1 MNIYIVSS
9 REYWAEGLFPEDNA
23 AEAIECPRAAFA
35 SKEEAEAYAAAKN
48 LDAAWASN
56 EPDWDCFKCD
66 YRVMSY
72 TIPFHSAS
80 ASTPVDKH

>member
-23 AEAIECPRAAFA
+23 AEAADFPIAAFA
-35 SKEEAEAYAAAKN
+35 TQAEAEAYVAEKN
-48 LDAAWASN
+48 LDASWASN
-56 EPDWDCFKCD
+56 DPDWDGMVTR
-66 YRVMSY
+66 YRVSS

-80 ASTPVDKH
+80 ASTGVDKH